1 MLREYQKRS
10 GVTVNAVYD
19 TEETKST
26 GLANRLL
33 AEKARPQADVFWSNE
48 PVRTLVLKSRDVLA
62 PYRSP
67 SAQGIPA
74 VLVDPEGYWTGF
86 SARIRVI
93 AYNTTLVKPDEAPRS
108 VFDLA
113 DPKWRGQ
120 VAIAD
125 PRFGSTSFHVA
136 ALYAL
141 AGDEKMDDFFRRLK
155 ANGVRV
161 VDGNSVVRDLVAR
174 GEVKVGLTD
183 TDDVNVAIE
192 DGQPIAMVLPD
203 KDGLGVPVM
212 PNMVSLIANAP
223 HPDEGRKLV
232 DYLLSADVERQ
243 LAQSEAVQIP
253 LHAGVPGSEEHPGDR
268 HLQADDARLREGRRA
283 GSRTR
288 RGASPTFSDSEPL
301 RGQDE
306 RRARSMWGWRSS
318 RTVVIGV
325 GGVRSLR
332 LLSPAARLP
341 VATSLTG
348 MSAAAMALLLDA
360 RQRTCW
366 PTRPY
371 WARRAALS
379 TAIGAP
385 LGITLARVPLKR
397 KNALRVVLAAP
408 MLLPPYVVALAWTY
422 FGPACSRR
430 SSTAM
435 SRRRGPTACRRR
447 SSC

>member
-1 MLREYQKRS
+1 MTIYASTDRVFSEPVLREYEKRT
-10 GVTVNAVYD
+10 GVRVNAVYD

-26 GLANRLL
+26 GLANRLI

-67 SAQGIPA
+67 SAEGIPA
-74 VLVDPEGYWTGF
+74 QLVDPDGYWTGF

-93 AYNTTLVKPDEAPRS
+93 AYNTKLVKADEAPRS

-120 VAIAD
+120 VAMAD

-136 ALYAL
+136 ALYAM

-155 ANGVRV
+155 ANRVRI

-203 KDGLGVPVM
+203 AEGLGVPVM

-223 HPDEGRKLV
+223 HPDEARQLI
-232 DYLLSADVERQ
+232 DYLLSVDVERQ

-253 LHAGVPGSEEHPGDR
+253 LHAGVPGPKNIPAIETFTPMTLDYTKAANRVE
-268 HLQADDARLREGRRA
+268 DATGRLA
-283 GSRTR
+283 G
-288 RGASPTFSDSEPL
+288 
-301 RGQDE
+301 
-306 RRARSMWGWRSS
+306 
-318 RTVVIGV
+318 I
-325 GGVRSLR
+325 
-332 LLSPAARLP
+332 
-341 VATSLTG
+341 
-348 MSAAAMALLLDA
+348 
-360 RQRTCW
+360 
-366 PTRPY
+366 
-371 WARRAALS
+371 
-379 TAIGAP
+379 
-385 LGITLARVPLKR
+385 LGL
-397 KNALRVVLAAP
+397 
-408 MLLPPYVVALAWTY
+408 
-422 FGPACSRR
+422 
-430 SSTAM
+430 
-435 SRRRGPTACRRR
+435 
-447 SSC
+447 

>member
-1 MLREYQKRS
+1 MTPSARLIAIRMCAVLAAVAAGACRSSESPPGATRQVTVYVSTDRVFSEPVLREYEKRS

-33 AEKARPQADVFWSNE
+33 AERARPQADVFWSNE
-48 PVRTLVLKSRDVLA
+48 PVRTLVLKSRNVLA
-62 PYRSP
+62 PYKSP
-67 SAQGIPA
+67 SAEGIPS
-74 VLVDPEGYWTGF
+74 VLVDPDGYWTGF

-93 AYNTTLVKPDEAPRS
+93 AYNSTLVTPGDAPTS
-108 VFDLA
+108 IFDLA

-192 DGQPIAMVLPD
+192 NGQPIAMVLPD
-203 KDGLGVPVM
+203 RDGFGVPVM
-212 PNMVSLIANAP
+212 PNMVSLIADAP
-223 HPDEGRKLV
+223 HPDEARRLV

-253 LHAGVPGSEEHPGDR
+253 LHSGVQGPRNIPAIDTFKPMMLDYAKAADRVEDATKRLAG
-268 HLQADDARLREGRRA
+268 
-283 GSRTR
+283 
-288 RGASPTFSDSEPL
+288 
-301 RGQDE
+301 
-306 RRARSMWGWRSS
+306 
-318 RTVVIGV
+318 I
-325 GGVRSLR
+325 
-332 LLSPAARLP
+332 
-341 VATSLTG
+341 
-348 MSAAAMALLLDA
+348 
-360 RQRTCW
+360 
-366 PTRPY
+366 
-371 WARRAALS
+371 
-379 TAIGAP
+379 
-385 LGITLARVPLKR
+385 LGL
-397 KNALRVVLAAP
+397 
-408 MLLPPYVVALAWTY
+408 
-422 FGPACSRR
+422 
-430 SSTAM
+430 
-435 SRRRGPTACRRR
+435 
-447 SSC
+447 

>member
-1 MLREYQKRS
+1 MRARHFALITLGVLTFGCGRSEEAAPAAARVVTVYVSTDRVFSEPVLQAYQRQS

-33 AEKARPQADVFWSNE
+33 AEQARPQADVFWSNE

-67 SAQGIPA
+67 SAEGIPPA
-74 VLVDPEGYWTGF
+74 LIDPEGYWTGF

-93 AYNTTLVKPDEAPRS
+93 AYNTKMVKPEEAPQS

-113 DPKWRGQ
+113 DPRWKGQ

-136 ALYAL
+136 ALYAV
-141 AGDEKMDDFFRRLK
+141 AGDQKMDEFFRRLK

-192 DGQPIAMVLPD
+192 NGQPVGMVLPD
-203 KDGLGVPVM
+203 QTGLGVAVM
-212 PNMVSLIANAP
+212 PNMVSLIAGAP
-223 HPDEGRKLV
+223 HADEGRRLI

-253 LHAGVPGSEEHPGDR
+253 LHAGVPGPKNIPAID
-268 HLQADDARLREGRRA
+268 
-283 GSRTR
+283 
-288 RGASPTFSDSEPL
+288 TFKPMTLDYTK
-301 RGQDE
+301 
-306 RRARSMWGWRSS
+306 A
-318 RTVVIGV
+318 
-325 GGVRSLR
+325 
-332 LLSPAARLP
+332 AARVEDVTGRL
-341 VATSLTG
+341 AT
-348 MSAAAMALLLDA
+348 
-360 RQRTCW
+360 
-366 PTRPY
+366 
-371 WARRAALS
+371 
-379 TAIGAP
+379 I
-385 LGITLARVPLKR
+385 LGL
-397 KNALRVVLAAP
+397 
-408 MLLPPYVVALAWTY
+408 
-422 FGPACSRR
+422 
-430 SSTAM
+430 
-435 SRRRGPTACRRR
+435 
-447 SSC
+447 

>member
-1 MLREYQKRS
+1 MAAVSRFISIQVCAVVAGVGLGACRSPEPTQTGGRQVTVYVSTDRVFSEPVLREYEKRS

-33 AEKARPQADVFWSNE
+33 AERARPQADVFWSNE

-62 PYRSP
+62 SYKSP

-74 VLVDPEGYWTGF
+74 VLVDPDGYWTGF

-141 AGDEKMDDFFRRLK
+141 AGDEKVDDFFRRLK

-183 TDDVNVAIE
+183 TDDVNVALE
-192 DGQPIAMVLPD
+192 NGQPIAMVLPD

-223 HPDEGRKLV
+223 HPDEGRKV
-232 DYLLSADVERQ
+232 IDYLLSADVERQ

-253 LHAGVPGSEEHPGDR
+253 LHSGVPGPKNIPAIDTFKPMTLDYAKAANRVEDATKR
-268 HLQADDARLREGRRA
+268 LAD
-283 GSRTR
+283 
-288 RGASPTFSDSEPL
+288 
-301 RGQDE
+301 
-306 RRARSMWGWRSS
+306 
-318 RTVVIGV
+318 I
-325 GGVRSLR
+325 
-332 LLSPAARLP
+332 
-341 VATSLTG
+341 
-348 MSAAAMALLLDA
+348 
-360 RQRTCW
+360 
-366 PTRPY
+366 
-371 WARRAALS
+371 
-379 TAIGAP
+379 
-385 LGITLARVPLKR
+385 LGL
-397 KNALRVVLAAP
+397 
-408 MLLPPYVVALAWTY
+408 
-422 FGPACSRR
+422 
-430 SSTAM
+430 
-435 SRRRGPTACRRR
+435 
-447 SSC
+447 